1 MIKKFLS
8 RIDIGM
14 RARRIFKQSLN
25 GHGEIELSL
34 LPVLMRANA
43 LSIDIGANKGVYTYQ
58 MKEWG
63 RTVAFEPIPELA
75 AQLAAAAYP
84 DLTVEQC
91 ALGEKP
97 GMTVLRVPFH
107 TKKKGQLNTPSAT
120 LRENGGD
127 QTEGVKEIQVQAKT
141 LDSFQFE
148 DVGFIKIDVEG
159 WEENVLAGGRDTIKR
174 NQPIVMAELVE
185 TYTPGILTRVPAFFD
200 ALNYQGFCID
210 AAALK
215 LLKISEIDPTQSVTE
230 NYIFVP
236 GHDAEAF
243 RSRCQA
249 LLRQRA

>member
-1 MIKKFLS
+1 MIRKLLS

-14 RARRIFKQSLN
+14 RARRIFKQSLG

-34 LPVLMRANA
+34 LSVLMRANS

-75 AQLAAAAYP
+75 NNLSAAAYP

-91 ALGEKP
+91 ALCEKP
-97 GMTVLRVPFH
+97 GMTVLHVPYH
-107 TKKKGQLNTPSAT
+107 AKKKGKLNTPSAT
-120 LRENGGD
+120 LRDDSTSNPLGFR
-127 QTEGVKEIQVQAKT
+127 EIHVPAKT

-148 DVGFIKIDVEG
+148 DVGFVKIDVEG
-159 WEENVLAGGRDTIKR
+159 WEENVLMGGRETIRR

-185 TYTPGILTRVPAFFD
+185 TYTPGILTRVPAFFAD
-200 ALNYQGFCID
+200 LNYQGFCID

-215 LLKISEIDPTQSVTE
+215 LMKIEDIDPAQPVTE